1 MLYPLKFK
9 PLFKDKIWGGQK
21 INKMLGYDF
30 SPLPNCGEAWVLSG
44 VAEGQTVVA
53 NGFLEGNDLNE
64 VLEIYMDELVGEKVY
79 DHYKNEFPI
88 LVKVIDANDWLS
100 IQVHPDD
107 ELAAKRNI
115 GRGKTEMWYILD
127 ADQNAELITGFN
139 QKMTR
144 EKYLESVNANKLKEV
159 LNFEKVS
166 KGDLFFIPAGRVHA
180 LGPGILLAEIQQT
193 SDTTYRIYDW
203 DRVDAAGNP
212 RDLHTALAVDAI
224 DFTTMESYR
233 TPYTA
238 NINKVVPV
246 VESPYFT
253 TNILTIDK
261 QIEKDY
267 ADLDSFVILVVVEG
281 KLTLEAEGIQYPLAT
296 GEIIL
301 LPAITEQ
308 VLLLPDGKA
317 TLLEV
322 YIG

>member
-107 ELAAKRNI
+107 ELAAKRNV
-115 GRGKTEMWYILD
+115 GRGKTEMWYILE
-127 ADQNAELITGFN
+127 ADPDSELITGFN
-139 QKMTR
+139 QEMTR

-224 DFTTMESYR
+224 DFTTMESYC
-233 TPYTA
+233 TPYTET
-238 NINKVVPV
+238 INKVVPV

-253 TNILTIDK
+253 TNILTLDK

-301 LPAITEQ
+301 LPAVTEQ

-322 YIG
+322 YIV